1 MVDLGDE
8 AAQDDWRER
17 PSYDGRPNPEWILW
31 GLQPRRFEF
40 LQATHDR
47 RHVRVEYLRDA
58 DGWTHAQPS
67 TPAG

>member
-17 PSYDGRPNPEWILW
+17 PSYAGRPNPEWILW

-58 DGWTHAQPS
+58 GGWTHAQPS